1 MPLILIFNLFIK
13 QLNVSI
19 MKTVGIVLLIIGLV
33 GTIVFGIQA
42 IQDTETFS
50 FLGID
55 VGVSG
60 ANWTPLIISAVI
72 LVVGIVLM
80 NLNKRTFA
88 K

>member
-1 MPLILIFNLFIK
+1 MRTAGL
-13 QLNVSI
+13 
-19 MKTVGIVLLIIGLV
+19 VLLIIGLV

-55 VGVSG
+55 IGVSG

-80 NLNKRTFA
+80 NVNKRAFA

>member
-1 MPLILIFNLFIK
+1 
-13 QLNVSI
+13 